1 VVRVVL
7 VTHHYP
13 RWPGDFSG
21 AAVGALARALVR
33 RGIAVRV
40 VTPSAE
46 SDDKGQLDGVM
57 IQRVRIHRRLS
68 QTLLDQDGF
77 AARLSS
83 PLRWGVLLRLWRGLR
98 TAVRREVAAG
108 ADVVHAHWWIP
119 SGFTAPRGV
128 PLVITVEGTD
138 AALLRISRVAR
149 ALARPLLRRAAVV
162 TAVSRPVGESI
173 QNLAGRF
180 VGAEHIHPMPI
191 ESRGHLWTRG
201 GGGAVLMGRLD
212 KANRVELALETVAV
226 LASYG
231 HDLPLTIIGDGP
243 DRGALQRRAQRLGV
257 AALVRFLG
265 AMPSDQAR
273 GYLAKADLML
283 FTGRGQGTAVAAHEA
298 VIAGVPVVACWDSGA
313 PVDVVPESGAGRL
326 SLPSAEAL
334 ADSVLSL
341 QADPDRLAASR
352 LVGEAWRT
360 RLAPD
365 HVAQVCEGWYHD
377 ALAR

>member
-1 VVRVVL
+1 MRVVF

-21 AAVGALARALVR
+21 AALGALARALVR
-33 RGIAVRV
+33 RGITVRV
-40 VTPSAE
+40 ITLSAE
-46 SDDKGQLDGVM
+46 SDDKAQLDGVM

-68 QTLLDQDGF
+68 HTLSDQDGF
-77 AARLSS
+77 ATRLGS
-83 PLRWGVLLRLWRGLR
+83 PLRWGMLLRLWRGLR

-108 ADVVHAHWWIP
+108 ADLVHAHWWIP
-119 SGFTAPRGV
+119 SGLAAPSGV
-128 PLVITVEGTD
+128 PLVITVEGAD

-149 ALARPLLRRAAVV
+149 ALAGPLLRRAAVV

-191 ESRGHLWTRG
+191 DSRGHLWTRG
-201 GGGAVLMGRLD
+201 GAGAVLMGRLD
-212 KANRVELALETVAV
+212 AAHRVELALETVAV

-243 DRGALQRRAQRLGV
+243 ARGALQRRAQRLGV
-257 AALVRFLG
+257 SALVRFLG

-283 FTGRGQGTAVAAHEA
+283 YTGRGQGTAVAAHEA
-298 VIAGVPVVACWDSGA
+298 LIAGVPVVACWDSGA

-326 SLPSAEAL
+326 SLPSAEAI

-341 QADPDRLAASR
+341 QADHDRLAASR

-365 HVAQVCEGWYHD
+365 HVAQVCEGWYRD
-377 ALAR
+377 ALTR